1 MRLQHVVHS
10 LWEAFH
16 RLQAQ
21 RAEQRVLRMDLRQ
34 LRGVVPFRRGALVP
48 TTIDAGWIHR
58 KRPGLSAST
67 VRRCS

>member
-1 MRLQHVVHS
+1 MRLKRLVHS
-10 LWEAFH
+10 VWEAFN

-21 RAEQRVLRMDLRQ
+21 RAEQRLLRMDLRQ
-34 LRGVVPFRRGALVP
+34 LRGMVPFRPAVVR

-58 KRPGLSAST
+58 KRPGLGAST